1 MTGATTTTTHRA
13 RTRGAAAARS
23 IHEAPAYRAAEAA
36 NLLKLNA
43 STVRA
48 WCFGQDYRYR
58 GSDRWFRAVIRPA
71 DPARRLLSF
80 SNLCELHILGA
91 MTRGH
96 RVPLQRVRRALDYVR
111 RRMGSA
117 RPLLDKDFQT
127 NGLDLFLSDGAQ
139 LVNVS
144 GGGQIALRGEFERA
158 LDRIQRDS
166 GGMPVRLFPYS
177 RRSGESTTIPT
188 VIVIDPSIEF
198 GRPIVA
204 TAGVRTDV
212 IGDRFAAG
220 DTPRD
225 MAEDYGVS
233 EEEILEALRY
243 ERLAA

>member
-1 MTGATTTTTHRA
+1 MATP
-13 RTRGAAAARS
+13 ARS

-36 NLLKLNA
+36 HLLKLNA

-58 GSDRWFRAVIRPA
+58 GFDRTFRAVIRAA
-71 DPARRLLSF
+71 DPGRRLLSF

-91 MTRGH
+91 MTRSH

-111 RRMGSA
+111 RQMGSP
-117 RPLLDKDFQT
+117 RPLLDKDFRT

-144 GGGQIALRGEFERA
+144 GGGQTALRGEFERA

-166 GGMPVRLFPYS
+166 WGMPVRLFPYS
-177 RRSGESTTIPT
+177 RRSGESTAIPI
-188 VIVIDPSIEF
+188 VIAIDPSIEF

-204 TAGVRTDV
+204 RAGVRIDV

-220 DTPRD
+220 DTPRE
-225 MAEDYGVS
+225 MAEDYGVG